1 MKSRA
6 EAASRLAQ
14 ASDVCVVCLGSIGDA
29 VWSLPVVNALKDDKP
44 DRRVTM
50 VVEPKGEPIVR
61 SHRAIDDVIVFQRR
75 NGLSGVRDL
84 WQAMRRR
91 RFDVTLNL
99 YHLGKS
105 IPPTLLS
112 RSPVRVGLDRHRV
125 QDLVWLASNVRLP
138 ASPRAHTQEQAL
150 SFLEFLEVPTDCPRW
165 DLDLNAEEKVE
176 QARYF
181 EQFDER
187 PVVSIVPASA
197 SYKKDWIA
205 DRYTAVIDA
214 LERDYNF
221 RTMLIGGPG
230 DRETAIAR
238 EISQKSAVAPIMAM
252 GDGIRRLLWLINKSD
267 LVIAPDTG
275 PVHLARAMNVP
286 VIGLYAHTNPWRVGP
301 YHAFEELWIDRYT
314 EPDEA
319 PDPSNATPKFGRMD
333 RISIADVLEK
343 VELAHQKYIRPRS
356 LRGIR

>member
-1 MKSRA
+1 MKSQA
-6 EAASRLAQ
+6 EAAARLAQ
-14 ASDVCVVCLGSIGDA
+14 ASSVCIVCLGSIGDA
-29 VWSLPVVNALKDDKP
+29 VWSLPVVNALKDDRP
-44 DRRVTM
+44 ERRVTM

-61 SHRAIDDVIVFQRR
+61 GHAAIDDVIVFHRR
-75 NGLSGVRDL
+75 RGTRGVLDL
-84 WQAMRRR
+84 WQQMRRR

-105 IPPTLLS
+105 IPPTLFS

-125 QDLVWLASNVRLP
+125 QDLVWLASNVRIP
-138 ASPRAHTQEQAL
+138 ATPRAHTQEQAL
-150 SFLEFLEVPTDCPRW
+150 SFLEFLEIRTAGPRW
-165 DLDLNAEEKVE
+165 DLELSEDETAE
-176 QARYF
+176 QARFF
-181 EQFDER
+181 EQFAER
-187 PVVSIVPASA
+187 PVVAVVPASA

-205 DRYTAVIDA
+205 DRYATVINA

-238 EISQKSAVAPIMAM
+238 DISEKSNVAPVMAM
-252 GDGIRRLLWLINKSD
+252 ADGIRRLLWLIDGSD

-275 PVHLARAMNVP
+275 PVHVARALNVP

-301 YHAFEELWIDRYT
+301 YRAFEELWVDRYT

-333 RISIADVLEK
+333 QISVADVMEK

-356 LRGIR
+356 VPGIR